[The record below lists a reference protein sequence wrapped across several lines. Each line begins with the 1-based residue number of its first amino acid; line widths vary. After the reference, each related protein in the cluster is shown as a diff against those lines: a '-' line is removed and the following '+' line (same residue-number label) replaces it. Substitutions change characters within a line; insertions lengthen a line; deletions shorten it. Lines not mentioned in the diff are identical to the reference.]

1 MNTSTRTLKALAGA
15 LLIVTST
22 AALGAAYA
30 SVGTDPAPAPPAEN
44 KYIGAEKCKS
54 CHSAAESGDQYGKWK
69 AMKHAHAFESLAS
82 EEAKKIATE
91 KGIADPQKADECL
104 QCHVTA
110 FKVPDTEIKKG
121 FDRAH
126 GIQCETCHGPGEKH
140 MKARFATAAEADSSA
155 PYVQVPADEIVTLP
169 TMDVCVACHNE
180 KATNWAGFCFHE
192 FNAKIRHLNPRKPRT
207 AIDLGTCTCPKC
219 ANGCPESCKTLAEV
233 K

>member
-121 FDRAH
+121 FDDLLRAL
-126 GIQCETCHGPGEKH
+126 E
-140 MKARFATAAEADSSA
+140 AYVAALESQHL
-155 PYVQVPADEIVTLP
+155 PVPPRMRTELQIVRNLF
-169 TMDVCVACHNE
+169 
-180 KATNWAGFCFHE
+180 G
-192 FNAKIRHLNPRKPRT
+192 R
-207 AIDLGTCTCPKC
+207 
-219 ANGCPESCKTLAEV
+219 
-233 K
+233 